1 MALRVL
7 FNNFSTY
14 FQPMKKNSYKYVS
27 YAGYSFFALALLAV
41 CFWGYRWYRIGQE
54 EKAQEVF
61 SSCMRE
67 YERAEQ
73 DATLWP
79 NAELMFRLGLEQN
92 KSSSMAP
99 YFLAYQAEA
108 LLNMGKMSEARVSM
122 KKAVDALS
130 SSSPVATLYATK
142 YALMMMDADESDIQK
157 QGLDDLQRIAND
169 TVRADRDMALYYL
182 GLYYWSQED
191 VDKARTVWSELLPLV
206 TAEPASP
213 WAQLAAQKIE
223 QLAP

>member
-1 MALRVL
+1 
-7 FNNFSTY
+7 
-14 FQPMKKNSYKYVS
+14 
-27 YAGYSFFALALLAV
+27 
-41 CFWGYRWYRIGQE
+41 
-54 EKAQEVF
+54 
-61 SSCMRE
+61 
-67 YERAEQ
+67 
-73 DATLWP
+73 
-79 NAELMFRLGLEQN
+79 
-92 KSSSMAP
+92 
-99 YFLAYQAEA
+99 
-108 LLNMGKMSEARVSM
+108 
-122 KKAVDALS
+122 
-130 SSSPVATLYATK
+130 
-142 YALMMMDADESDIQK
+142 MDADESDIQK